1 MRIKGKELILRAAA
15 KINLYLNVLRECK
28 NGYHEIE
35 SIMQSVGLYDRII
48 LRRGKEG
55 IKVFSNRF
63 GVPQGEKNICYQS
76 ADLFFHKTGIKEGI
90 RLEIQKFI
98 PLRAGLGGGSADA
111 AATLWG
117 MNKLFGTKISLSEL
131 LKWAEEL
138 GADVPFCLRGGTS
151 LIKGKGEVLT
161 PLPPIK
167 KGWLILLYPH
177 VPISTSWVYKKVSSL
192 KLQKKRL
199 NIDLFIKLAKE
210 KGLTGIRPFLYNKLE
225 EIVLKEFPSIKM
237 VKNELLKVGVKTPL
251 MTGSGSTIF
260 GIVEDK
266 REGEEIRNK
275 LQRKRE
281 IYLVQTVDKSFK
293 EEKE

>member
-1 MRIKGKELILRAAA
+1 MRREEKELILRAAA
-15 KINLYLNVLRECK
+15 KINLYLNVLREYK

-63 GVPQGEKNICYQS
+63 GVPQGEGNICYQS
-76 ADLFFHKTGIKEGI
+76 ANLFFRKTGIKEGI
-90 RLEIQKFI
+90 RLEIQKSI
-98 PLRAGLGGGSADA
+98 PLGAGLGGGSADA

-131 LKWAEEL
+131 SKWAEEI

-167 KGWLILLYPH
+167 KGWLILLYPKI
-177 VPISTSWVYKKVSSL
+177 PISTSWVYKKVFSI
-192 KLQKKRL
+192 KLQRRRL

-210 KGLTGIRPFLYNKLE
+210 KGLIGIRSFLYNKLE
-225 EIVLKEFPSIKM
+225 EIVLEEFPLIKII
-237 VKNELLKVGVKTPL
+237 KNELLEAGVKTSL

-266 REGEEIRNK
+266 REGEKIRDK
-275 LQRKRE
+275 LQKKRE